1 MIQFVRGEVAQLGN
15 DHVVLD
21 VSGIGIR
28 VEASTGTTGSLQ
40 VGDAHQIPTSLI
52 VREDSWTL
60 YGFADDADR
69 AAFDVVQSVSG
80 IGPKTAQG
88 LISTL
93 SADGLQRAVA
103 AADEKALMQVS
114 GIGRKGAQRIILEL
128 ADKLTL
134 PTGAAPSKAPGE
146 PAAEQQPWR
155 ADVHSGLVSLG
166 WSSREA
172 GTAIDLVVT
181 RMSSDV
187 TEPESLSVASMMR
200 AALLELNR
208 S

>member
-1 MIQFVRGEVAQLGN
+1 MIQFIRGEVAQVGN
-15 DHVVLD
+15 DHLVLD

-28 VEASTGTTGSLQ
+28 VETGTQTTRSLR

-60 YGFADDADR
+60 YGFADEADR

-93 SADGLQRAVA
+93 SAVGLQQAVA
-103 AADEKALMQVS
+103 TADEKALMAVS
-114 GIGRKGAQRIILEL
+114 GIGRKGAQRLILEL
-128 ADKLTL
+128 ADKMTL
-134 PTGAAPSKAPGE
+134 PSGAALPSLDRELAGDDP
-146 PAAEQQPWR
+146 PWR
-155 ADVHSGLVSLG
+155 GDVHAGLVSLG

-172 GTAIDLVVT
+172 GTAIDIVAT
-181 RMSSDV
+181 R
-187 TEPESLSVASMMR
+187 TAAESPQETPSVASMMR

>member
-1 MIQFVRGEVAQLGN
+1 MIQFIRGEVAQLGN

-21 VSGIGIR
+21 VSGIGVR
-28 VEASTGTTGSLQ
+28 VEASTGTTGSLK
-40 VGDAHQIPTSLI
+40 VGDPHQIPTSLI

-134 PTGAAPSKAPGE
+134 PSGAAPSNASGE
-146 PAAEQQPWR
+146 PSAEQPWR

-181 RMSSDV
+181 RMSSDA
-187 TEPESLSVASMMR
+187 TEPEAFSVASMMR